1 VVIMELGQRLKSLRE
16 EKDLSQ
22 LELGER
28 LNISNSTLS
37 LYESGKRQPDYKTLQ
52 RIADFYGV
60 SIDYL
65 FGRTNTKKPPEKA
78 FESAL
83 SDSPELLEFWKEL
96 SKRDD
101 LQLMFKQ
108 ARKLSPESIRK
119 VVEVIKLI
127 EDKEAEE

>member
-1 VVIMELGQRLKSLRE
+1 MKNILGQRLRKLRE
-16 EKDLSQ
+16 EKELNQQDIANVLGITYNAYGNYERGVRSPDPETIRQ
-22 LELGER
+22 L
-28 LNISNSTLS
+28 
-37 LYESGKRQPDYKTLQ
+37 
-52 RIADFYGV
+52 ADFFNV
-60 SIDYL
+60 STDYL
-65 FGRTNTKKPPEKA
+65 LGRDDSKNAPEKA

>member
-1 VVIMELGQRLKSLRE
+1 MDSKENILGKRLKELRG
-16 EKDLSQ
+16 DRSQ
-22 LELGER
+22 KE
-28 LNISNSTLS
+28 
-37 LYESGKRQPDYKTLQ
+37 
-52 RIADFYGV
+52 IADFLGITETGYGHYERGSRSPDPKAIGQLADFFNV
-60 SIDYL
+60 STDYL
-65 FGRTNTKKPPEKA
+65 LGRDNSKDTPEKA

-83 SDSPELLEFWKEL
+83 SDNPELLEFWKEL
-96 SKRDD
+96 SQRDD